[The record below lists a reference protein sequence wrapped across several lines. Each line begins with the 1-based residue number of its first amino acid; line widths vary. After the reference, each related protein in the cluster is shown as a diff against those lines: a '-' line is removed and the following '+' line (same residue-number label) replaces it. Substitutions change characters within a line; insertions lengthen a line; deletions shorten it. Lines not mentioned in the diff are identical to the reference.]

1 MFEFHAPPLIVGGP
15 RAGSMREVKQRR
27 KRCLYLTQTNRHAYQ
42 RAQACGAHLRAAAKL
57 NFNLFKG
64 C

>member
-1 MFEFHAPPLIVGGP
+1 
-15 RAGSMREVKQRR
+15 MREVKQQQ
-27 KRCLYLTQTNRHAYQ
+27 KRCLNLTQTNLQAYQ

-64 C
+64 YAS